1 MVETLEFMIRQAA
14 EHPRHARVGLFKELL
29 RSETFLLTV
38 DEPIAEESVTR
49 VSHADETLPVWA
61 DKDPELGGV
70 WVPVFPSR
78 DSVSG
83 FVSKRKLKAPKGQ
96 EFLWMGHQPGAIFA
110 LLRGVPC
117 FAGMRLHLDHNSV
130 VDVPW
135 SQVRELSEGRVPT
148 DGPELYDMPVARL
161 TLPRG
166 MKLAFG
172 TCDAGPEQPRAKLL
186 CLPDA
191 GHFKVD
197 DTRKLVRLPLAD
209 GPAWMACRHFLQ
221 VLKYLKDGSGG
232 AKGPGN
238 RYVEDLLCSLMSF
251 QMFGEAEALCVLII
265 EKGGEMYGWL
275 ALAAIYGR
283 TGRLS
288 ECAELCVRAS
298 ERYPDE
304 TAFPLNGA
312 RALVKLDKKDEAA
325 GMLQA
330 ALERQPTDARL
341 RAALDELR

>member
-1 MVETLEFMIRQAA
+1 MVETLEFLIRQAA
-14 EHPRHARVGLFKELL
+14 EHPRHNRVTLFKELL

-38 DEPIAEESVTR
+38 DEPMAGADPVTR

-78 DSVSG
+78 DSVAG
-83 FVSKRKLKAPKGQ
+83 FVARRKLKAPKGQ
-96 EFLWMGHQPGAIFA
+96 EFLWMGHQPGAVFA

-117 FAGMRLHLDHNSV
+117 FAGMRLHLDKNSA

-166 MKLAFG
+166 IKLAFG
-172 TCDAGPEQPRAKLL
+172 TVDAGPEQPRGKLL

-221 VLKYLKDGSGG
+221 VLRFLKEAKGSGD
-232 AKGPGN
+232 
-238 RYVEDLLCSLMSF
+238 RYVEDVLCSLMSF
-251 QMFGEAEALCVLII
+251 QMFGEAEALCGWII

-283 TGRLS
+283 TGRLA
-288 ECAELCVRAS
+288 ECAELCARAW
-298 ERYPDE
+298 ERYPEE
-304 TAFPLNGA
+304 TAFPLNGG
-312 RALVKLDKKDEAA
+312 RALVKLGRKAEALA
-325 GMLQA
+325 VLRA
-330 ALERQPTDARL
+330 ALERHPGDARL
-341 RAALDELR
+341 RAAVGELA